1 MAIALHSN
9 FAMRMNDSSSRK
21 DLTMKKIWVAV
32 S

>member
-1 MAIALHSN
+1 MVTALHFN
-9 FAMRMNDSSSRK
+9 FAMKMNDSSSRK